1 MALYQMASPDEGRVN
16 LAGVR
21 LTNPPAHLWDGL
33 QLYATLMARNI
44 GEVRAAEAEKNNRK
58 R

>member
-16 LAGVR
+16 LATVR
-21 LTNPPAHLWDGL
+21 LTNPPAHLWAGL

-44 GEVRAAEAEKNNRK
+44 GEVRSLEAEKRK
-58 R
+58 HK

>member
-16 LAGVR
+16 LATVR

-44 GEVRAAEAEKNNRK
+44 GEVRSLEAEKRK
-58 R
+58 HK